1 MRKFFD
7 ICKIFKPPFE
17 CVVSVNNFVFF
28 IQNYYSIPKLPKKIE
43 LLHVY
48 YYISIPKTGQ
58 FVKNIPQYYQ
68 MFQEEKMNGFKKI
81 GEKIKFYREKRGITL
96 ETLARHTYI
105 SKNRLEEIEN
115 GQAIYQFWTLQKI
128 AKALE
133 IDLPEL
139 LNFD

>member
-1 MRKFFD
+1 
-7 ICKIFKPPFE
+7 
-17 CVVSVNNFVFF
+17 
-28 IQNYYSIPKLPKKIE
+28 
-43 LLHVY
+43 
-48 YYISIPKTGQ
+48 
-58 FVKNIPQYYQ
+58 
-68 MFQEEKMNGFKKI
+68 MNGFKKI

-96 ETLARHTYI
+96 ETLARQTYI

-139 LNFD
+139 LNFDLF

>member
-1 MRKFFD
+1 
-7 ICKIFKPPFE
+7 
-17 CVVSVNNFVFF
+17 
-28 IQNYYSIPKLPKKIE
+28 
-43 LLHVY
+43 
-48 YYISIPKTGQ
+48 
-58 FVKNIPQYYQ
+58 
-68 MFQEEKMNGFKKI
+68 MNGFKKI

-133 IDLPEL
+133 IDLPKL
-139 LNFD
+139 LNFDLF

>member
-1 MRKFFD
+1 MD
-7 ICKIFKPPFE
+7 
-17 CVVSVNNFVFF
+17 
-28 IQNYYSIPKLPKKIE
+28 
-43 LLHVY
+43 
-48 YYISIPKTGQ
+48 
-58 FVKNIPQYYQ
+58 
-68 MFQEEKMNGFKKI
+68 GFKKI
-81 GEKIKFYREKRGITL
+81 GEKIKYYREKRGITL

-139 LNFD
+139 LNFDLF